1 MDLSL
6 YDDHVRPELP
16 SGGLRLFRRSCDD
29 SAGNRN
35 PVFLEQGLAL
45 IFMNFHR
52 FKAKFYRPHP

>member
-35 PVFLEQGLAL
+35 PVFLEQGFAL
-45 IFMNFHR
+45 RFVNFHMV
-52 FKAKFYRPHP
+52 